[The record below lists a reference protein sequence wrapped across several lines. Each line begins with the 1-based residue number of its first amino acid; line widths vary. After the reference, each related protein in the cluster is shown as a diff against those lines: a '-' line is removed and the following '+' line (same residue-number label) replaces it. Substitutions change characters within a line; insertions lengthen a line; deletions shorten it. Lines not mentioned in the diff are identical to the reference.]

1 MKTNEMSVARYLE
14 WTLDALVQ
22 ECTAFATWGDMVSS
36 MANGYCPTLN
46 GGAKYEALARV
57 CRRWGFKVYRNGK
70 VS

>member
-1 MKTNEMSVARYLE
+1 MEKQLSVKRYLT

-22 ECTAFATWGDMVSS
+22 ECTAFADWGEMVAA

-46 GGAKYEALARV
+46 GGNAYEALAIV
-57 CRRWGFKVYRNGK
+57 CRRWGFKVYRDGK